1 MNDASGTA
9 SASAP
14 APGQADTD
22 DQPGPAAPWHA
33 GRWTR
38 DPVAVRADDEGLV
51 VEAAEGSDFW
61 RTTHYGFVHDDG
73 HALLAPWP
81 TDAAVEVSFDTST
94 FTELYDQAGLM
105 LQLDAENWVKAGV
118 ELSDGIPHLGAVVT
132 NRMSDW
138 SLAPVPEWS
147 GQVVT
152 IRASRS
158 GVEGDAIT
166 LRAREGEGEWRTI
179 RVAPFDAN
187 AATAGPMICAPTRAG
202 FEVRF
207 TRWAF
212 VPADVD
218 LHEDPPAA

>member
-1 MNDASGTA
+1 MTD
-9 SASAP
+9 AP
-14 APGQADTD
+14 APADAD
-22 DQPGPAAPWHA
+22 DDPGPAAPWNA

-38 DPVAVRADDEGLV
+38 DPVAVRADDDGIV

-94 FTELYDQAGLM
+94 FAELYDQAGLM

-118 ELSDGIPHLGAVVT
+118 ELSDGVPHLGAVVT

-138 SLAPVPEWS
+138 SLAPVPDWA

-166 LRAREGEGEWRTI
+166 LRARAGEGEWRTI

-187 AATAGPMICAPTRAG
+187 AATAGPMICAPTRSG
-202 FEVRF
+202 LEVRF

-212 VPADVD
+212 VAADVD

>member
-1 MNDASGTA
+1 MTDASG

-14 APGQADTD
+14 APGSADSD
-22 DQPGPAAPWHA
+22 DEPGPAAPWHA

-38 DPVAVRADDEGLV
+38 DPVAVRTDEGGLV

-138 SLAPVPEWS
+138 SLAPVPEWA

-152 IRASRS
+152 VRASRS

-166 LRAREGEGEWRTI
+166 LRARAGEGEWRTI

-187 AATAGPMICAPTRAG
+187 AATAGPMVCAPTRAG
-202 FEVRF
+202 LEVRF

>member
-9 SASAP
+9 SAPAP